1 MKTQPP
7 PAWLPQLQSALAE
20 DPSVCL
26 AYLFGSY
33 AKQRQMPESDV
44 DIGVFLYEP
53 YTEDDENRIWSMIED
68 IVAKPVDLVIINNA
82 PPLIAAA
89 AMEGQ
94 ALVVKNTYVE
104 IQTWLRVSG
113 EAMDYTE
120 FINEFWL
127 ERAKA
132 QKGEGK

>member
-1 MKTQPP
+1 M
-7 PAWLPQLQSALAE
+7 QSSLAE

-33 AKQRQMPESDV
+33 AKQRQISESDV

-53 YTEDDENRIWSMIED
+53 FAEGDENRIWSMIED
-68 IVAKPVDLVIINNA
+68 IVEKPVDLVVINDA

-94 ALVVKNTYVE
+94 ALVVKNTFVE
-104 IQTWLRVSG
+104 IQTWLKVSS
-113 EAMDYTE
+113 EAMDFAE
-120 FINEFWL
+120 FVNAFWKER
-127 ERAKA
+127 ERAH
-132 QKGEGK
+132 KGDR